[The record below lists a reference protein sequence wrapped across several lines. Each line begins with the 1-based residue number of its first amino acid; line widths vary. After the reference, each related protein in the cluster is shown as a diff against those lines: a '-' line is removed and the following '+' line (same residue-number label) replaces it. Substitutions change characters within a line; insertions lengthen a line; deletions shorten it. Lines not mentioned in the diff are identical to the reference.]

1 MPDSPKKYE
10 QNEFML
16 RPQII
21 AEKKSPIKARRDR
34 KISPIKSKSPEKNYY
49 DPNLGVKSEKSLS
62 IMSKSSPGR
71 RASPSIRDLS
81 P

>member
-1 MPDSPKKYE
+1 MPSSPTKYE

-21 AEKKSPIKARRDR
+21 AEQKSPIKARRDR
-34 KISPIKSKSPEKNYY
+34 KISPTKSKSPAKNFY
-49 DPNLGVKSEKSLS
+49 DPNLGVKSEKSMS
-62 IMSKSSPGR
+62 IMDKSSPAC